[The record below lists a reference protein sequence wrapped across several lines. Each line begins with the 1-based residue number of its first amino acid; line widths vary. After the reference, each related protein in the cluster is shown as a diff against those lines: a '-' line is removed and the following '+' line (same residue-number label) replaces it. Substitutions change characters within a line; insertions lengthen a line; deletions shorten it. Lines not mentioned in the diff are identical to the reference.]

1 MMKFYRYFKFL
12 KRADFNPKSTSIL
25 ISKEADF
32 FIKDSSQIKITGRI
46 IKLGGS
52 HPNAIDLPSYNKT
65 ILVMEEGSSLEIK
78 GNLFIASGTTII
90 IRKNAKMIF
99 HGNNYI
105 GHNNLLI
112 AHDHFEMGENTSTSW
127 NVTLM
132 EDDGHDLYYATGK
145 IFPKR
150 RSPLILSKNVGIQ
163 MNVTIP
169 RGISVGE
176 NALIGAGTILRSNVE
191 ANHLIYSNPIQKLK
205 PNISAGLQFQS

>member
-1 MMKFYRYFKFL
+1 VC
-12 KRADFNPKSTSIL
+12 
-25 ISKEADF
+25 
-32 FIKDSSQIKITGRI
+32 
-46 IKLGGS
+46 

-65 ILVMEEGSSLEIK
+65 ILVMEEGSSLGIK

-163 MNVTIP
+163 IAELDKLRNKFIFSKKQPHHLTHYTAAVT
-169 RGISVGE
+169 GE
-176 NALIGAGTILRSNVE
+176 G
-191 ANHLIYSNPIQKLK
+191 
-205 PNISAGLQFQS
+205 